1 MGATH
6 EPRRIRLRHF
16 LPSIGGWIMIGD
28 RAVAIGFTIIFL
40 LIVTGVLA

>member
-1 MGATH
+1 MT
-6 EPRRIRLRHF
+6 
-16 LPSIGGWIMIGD
+16 GD

>member
-1 MGATH
+1 MN
-6 EPRRIRLRHF
+6 
-16 LPSIGGWIMIGD
+16 GD